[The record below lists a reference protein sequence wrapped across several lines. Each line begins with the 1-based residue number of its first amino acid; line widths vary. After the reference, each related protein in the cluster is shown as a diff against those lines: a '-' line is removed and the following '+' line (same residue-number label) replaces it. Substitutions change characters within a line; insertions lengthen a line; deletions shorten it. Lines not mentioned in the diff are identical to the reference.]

1 MGCCASVKQALTS
14 LPGVTNVETDAG
26 TTTAVVS
33 VDPAKFDAAAAVAAL
48 EKAHYPATIAED
60 VSPGAARPEETVEAP
75 AEAETTEAAE
85 KPEGEE
91 PETETPEEAA
101 TEKPEA
107 TEEATEST
115 EKPAEAKEETEVIE

>member
-33 VDPAKFDAAAAVAAL
+33 VDPEKFDAAAAVAAL
-48 EKAHYPATIAED
+48 DKAHYPATKAED
-60 VSPGAARPEETVEAP
+60 ISPTAKPEETVENP
-75 AEAETTEAAE
+75 AEGEPTEAAE

-91 PETETPEEAA
+91 PETTEEEA
-101 TEKPEA
+101 TEKPEV
-107 TEEATEST
+107 TEEPAEST